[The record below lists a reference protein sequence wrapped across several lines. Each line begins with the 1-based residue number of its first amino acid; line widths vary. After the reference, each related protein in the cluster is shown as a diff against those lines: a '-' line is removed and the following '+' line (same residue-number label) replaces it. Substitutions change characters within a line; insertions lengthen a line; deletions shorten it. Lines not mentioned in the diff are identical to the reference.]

1 MKSALQPAHAPR
13 LNYVTTVSR
22 DIFGR
27 AMPGTYFR
35 AESAYFKREKDD
47 SRDILTAFKDRRR
60 FLDIS
65 SYEKQKKKFRVIC
78 TLSVCDTGKKR
89 DDHQRAHAHHMWNSW
104 QSVENVCMGD
114 YETSDLWEI
123 SVAKRGNIW
132 RVVCAGKFA
141 TTRKCELT
149 RQWTLSDREDS
160 MFAIICPVERAKQG
174 HPTSILGK

>member
-1 MKSALQPAHAPR
+1 
-13 LNYVTTVSR
+13 
-22 DIFGR
+22 
-27 AMPGTYFR
+27 MPGTYFR
-35 AESAYFKREKDD
+35 AESAYFKRENDD

-65 SYEKQKKKFRVIC
+65 SNEKQKKKFRVIC

-104 QSVENVCMGD
+104 QSLENVCRGG

-132 RVVCAGKFA
+132 RVVSAGKFA
-141 TTRKCELT
+141 TCRKRELT
-149 RQWTLSDREDS
+149 RQWTLPTLPKARRRLSDGEDN
-160 MFAIICPVERAKQG
+160 MFAIICPVDRAK
-174 HPTSILGK
+174 